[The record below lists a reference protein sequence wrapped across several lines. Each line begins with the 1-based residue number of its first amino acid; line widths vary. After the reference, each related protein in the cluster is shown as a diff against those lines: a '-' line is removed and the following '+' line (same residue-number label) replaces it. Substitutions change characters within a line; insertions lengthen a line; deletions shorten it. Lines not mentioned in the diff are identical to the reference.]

1 MGLVSSYPHQNE
13 VETWLN
19 HLCHDQ
25 LYEGHMETL
34 LSFLDE
40 VFTAVAA
47 EPYLY
52 TDIVIDMQTEAVA
65 QEASEVHFGIDST
78 EWNSSPNARF
88 DLNYSDFRFSWIK

>member
-25 LYEGHMETL
+25 PYQGHMETL
-34 LSFLDE
+34 LRFLDE
-40 VFTAVAA
+40 VFTAVAV
-47 EPYLY
+47 EPYVY
-52 TDIVIDMQTEAVA
+52 SDIVIDMQTVAVA

-78 EWNSSPNARF
+78 EWNWSSNARF
-88 DLNYSDFRFSWIK
+88 DLNYFDFCFSRIK